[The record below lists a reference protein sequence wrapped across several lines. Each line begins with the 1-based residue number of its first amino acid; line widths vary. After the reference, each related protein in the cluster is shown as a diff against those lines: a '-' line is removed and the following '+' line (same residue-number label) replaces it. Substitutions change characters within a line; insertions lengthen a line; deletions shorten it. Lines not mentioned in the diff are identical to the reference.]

1 MELAL
6 PEVPGGERD
15 GVRGIG
21 SLLEVLA
28 RNPLTRFSPS
38 ARIDPGSGPGQALSP
53 PGRGKAKSRL
63 GLAVAILAGLT
74 LVRVIGLA
82 ASVVDLFPDEA
93 QYWAWS
99 RDLAWGYFSK
109 PPLLAWTIA
118 AADHVCGSAEA
129 CIRAPAPILYFATS
143 LLVYAI
149 AATLYDDRAAF
160 WASMLTALGT
170 GVVFSARIIST
181 DVPLLLFW
189 ALALLAYVKLLQ
201 QPKLSWSVVLGLALG
216 LGLLAKYAMI
226 YFLLGAGLAA
236 LFEADARKLLTRREP
251 WIALAIGAVVIA
263 PNLLWNLHNGLVTF
277 GHTRAVVNA
286 EQSLGLHPKSALEFL
301 AAQFAVIGPIVF
313 AVLIVCLARLRSKLL
328 APSDRLMLAFAIPP
342 LALITATAL
351 FTKAYANW
359 AATSAVSAI
368 VLAAAVLT
376 RRENWGLLRVSI
388 VLGAIAQFVFLAG
401 DAFATK
407 ISLSFLPEGQRD
419 LYRRT
424 LGWRA
429 FAEGA
434 GQLARK
440 IGAATIAGDERNQ
453 LGALY
458 YYLRD
463 EPVKI
468 LAWPSDASVN
478 FDLTRPLTETA
489 AEPILLVSVCPA
501 PARHLAR
508 YAAVEPLGSFTAA
521 SGPTSSRTY
530 FAYKLAQPR
539 GPIGPLPACG

>member
-1 MELAL
+1 MAIVHQAVSL
-6 PEVPGGERD
+6 P
-15 GVRGIG
+15 
-21 SLLEVLA
+21 
-28 RNPLTRFSPS
+28 
-38 ARIDPGSGPGQALSP
+38 
-53 PGRGKAKSRL
+53 KSRL

-74 LVRVIGLA
+74 LVRLIGLT

-129 CIRAPAPILYFATS
+129 CIRAPAPMLYFATS
-143 LLVYAI
+143 LVVYAI
-149 AATLYDDRAAF
+149 AAALYDDRAAF

-189 ALALLAYVKLLQ
+189 ALALLAYVKLLE
-201 QPKLSWSVVLGLALG
+201 QPKLSWSIVLGLALG

-236 LFEADARKLLTRREP
+236 LLEPDARKLLRRREP
-251 WIALAIGAVVIA
+251 WIALAIGAAVIA

-286 EQSLGLHPKSALEFL
+286 EQSFGLHPNNALEFL
-301 AAQFAVIGPIVF
+301 AAQFAVIGPVVF
-313 AVLIVCLARLRSKLL
+313 AVLLVYLARIRSPSLS
-328 APSDRLMLAFAIPP
+328 APDRLMLAFAIPP
-342 LALITATAL
+342 LALITVTAL
-351 FTKAYANW
+351 LAKAYANW
-359 AATSAVSAI
+359 AATSAISAI

-376 RRENWGLLRVSI
+376 RRQAWAWLRVSI
-388 VLGAIAQFVFLAG
+388 VIGAIAQLMFLAG
-401 DAFATK
+401 DAFATR
-407 ISLSFLPEGQRD
+407 ISLSLLPEAQRD
-419 LYRRT
+419 VYRRT

-429 FAEGA
+429 FAEEA
-434 GQLARK
+434 GKLARK

-458 YYLRD
+458 YYLRE

-468 LAWPSDASVN
+468 LAWPSDESVS

-489 AEPILLVSVCPA
+489 AEPILLVTICPE

-521 SGPTSSRTY
+521 SGPTTSRTY
-530 FAYKLAQPR
+530 FAFKLAQPR
-539 GPIGPLPACG
+539 GAIGPLPLCS

>member
-1 MELAL
+1 
-6 PEVPGGERD
+6 
-15 GVRGIG
+15 
-21 SLLEVLA
+21 LLEA
-28 RNPLTRFSPS
+28 IANNPLTRFSPS

-236 LFEADARKLLTRREP
+236 LFEADARKLL
-251 WIALAIGAVVIA
+251 ADQLD
-263 PNLLWNLHNGLVTF
+263 
-277 GHTRAVVNA
+277 RAVGRERIHDIDLVGPVDRA
-286 EQSLGLHPKSALEFL
+286 EAVFDVVDFVEDMDDGGDFHSLL
-301 AAQFAVIGPIVF
+301 
-313 AVLIVCLARLRSKLL
+313 
-328 APSDRLMLAFAIPP
+328 
-342 LALITATAL
+342 
-351 FTKAYANW
+351 
-359 AATSAVSAI
+359 
-368 VLAAAVLT
+368 
-376 RRENWGLLRVSI
+376 
-388 VLGAIAQFVFLAG
+388 
-401 DAFATK
+401 
-407 ISLSFLPEGQRD
+407 SLS
-419 LYRRT
+419 
-424 LGWRA
+424 RA
-429 FAEGA
+429 KRVISG
-434 GQLARK
+434 
-440 IGAATIAGDERNQ
+440 GAATHTTTASAPTMIPRCA
-453 LGALY
+453 
-458 YYLRD
+458 RD
-463 EPVKI
+463 
-468 LAWPSDASVN
+468 
-478 FDLTRPLTETA
+478 
-489 AEPILLVSVCPA
+489 
-501 PARHLAR
+501 
-508 YAAVEPLGSFTAA
+508 
-521 SGPTSSRTY
+521 
-530 FAYKLAQPR
+530 KL
-539 GPIGPLPACG
+539 

>member
-1 MELAL
+1 MGRLFDIL
-6 PEVPGGERD
+6 D
-15 GVRGIG
+15 
-21 SLLEVLA
+21 
-28 RNPLTRFSPS
+28 RNPLTRRPS
-38 ARIDPGSGPGQALSP
+38 AADLSP
-53 PGRGKAKSRL
+53 AGRGEAKSRL

-74 LVRVIGLA
+74 LVRLIGLA
-82 ASVVDLFPDEA
+82 TSVVDLFPDEA

-118 AADHVCGSAEA
+118 VADHVCGSTEA

-143 LLVYAI
+143 LVVYAI
-149 AATLYDDRAAF
+149 AAALYDDRAAF

-181 DVPLLLFW
+181 DVPLLFFW
-189 ALALLAYVKLLQ
+189 ALALLAYVKLLER
-201 QPKLSWSVVLGLALG
+201 PKLSWSIVLGLALG

-236 LFEADARKLLTRREP
+236 LLDADARKLLGRREP
-251 WIALAIGAVVIA
+251 WIALAIGAILIA
-263 PNLLWNLHNGLVTF
+263 PNLIWNLHNGLVTF
-277 GHTRAVVNA
+277 RHTGATLGA
-286 EQSLGLHPKSALEFL
+286 EQSFGLHPSDALEFL

-313 AVLIVCLARLRSKLL
+313 AVLIVYIARSRSRSLT
-328 APSDRLMLAFAIPP
+328 PPDRLMLAFAIPP
-342 LALITATAL
+342 LALITVTAL
-351 FTKAYANW
+351 LTKAYANW
-359 AATSAVSAI
+359 AATSAISAI

-376 RRENWGLLRVSI
+376 RRQAWGLLLASI
-388 VLGAIAQFVFLAG
+388 VIGAIAQFAFLAG

-407 ISLSFLPEGQRD
+407 ISLWFLPDGQRD

-424 LGWRA
+424 LGWRV
-429 FAEGA
+429 FAEDA
-434 GQLARK
+434 GKLARK

-463 EPVKI
+463 APVKI

-478 FDLTRPLTETA
+478 FDLTRPLTEGA
-489 AEPILLVSVCPA
+489 ADPILFVTACPA

-508 YAAVEPLGSFTAA
+508 YAAAEPLGSFTAA

-530 FAYKLAQPR
+530 FAYKLARPR
-539 GPIGPLPACG
+539 GPIGPLPVCS